1 MPEDARTPAPG
12 PQPRTDAPHDGEG
25 AHGGHATSVAA
36 WTATLG
42 VTFGALVVSVAMIF
56 VVVWLIVVGAAIIL
70 VAALSGPVLAR
81 AGYGARSPVQEFTGE
96 TRAVR

>member
-12 PQPRTDAPHDGEG
+12 PQPRTDDHDGEG
-25 AHGGHATSVAA
+25 GHGGHGTSVAA

-42 VTFGALVVSVAMIF
+42 VTFGALVVCVAMIF
-56 VVVWLIVVGAAIIL
+56 VVVWLIVAGAAVIV

-81 AGYGARSPVQEFTGE
+81 AGYGAKPGVREFTGQP
-96 TRAVR
+96 RSVR